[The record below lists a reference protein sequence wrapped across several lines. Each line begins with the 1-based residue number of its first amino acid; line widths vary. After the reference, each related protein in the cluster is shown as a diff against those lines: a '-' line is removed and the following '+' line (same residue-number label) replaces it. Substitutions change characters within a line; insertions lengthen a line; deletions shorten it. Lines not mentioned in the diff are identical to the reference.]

1 MRRGSTPTLIPT
13 GTLTSVGSP
22 WKIFRYVYL
31 AIFFLLSRH
40 GPQYVYDIRH
50 FSSHTCKMTISSY
63 PPSAPSISVSPAYS
77 VSLLFHLQT
86 ISLITPPRLHISIF
100 HSSLRSQPP
109 RRPLSFMITSSLLFL
124 FMTAD
129 NPFLSVSIRLFSSS
143 CSWLYSGN
151 GQSVAKFLLNLYSS
165 SSYDFFRFFFI
176 LSIVC
181 NGISVA
187 LGGKGLWS

>member
-1 MRRGSTPTLIPT
+1 MDFNTYT
-13 GTLTSVGSP
+13 TS
-22 WKIFRYVYL
+22 
-31 AIFFLLSRH
+31 AIFHPTHVKWPSLPIHHLPLASVYHQRTLCHYCSIYKPSRL
-40 GPQYVYDIRH
+40 
-50 FSSHTCKMTISSY
+50 
-63 PPSAPSISVSPAYS
+63 
-77 VSLLFHLQT
+77 SLLHVSTYPL
-86 ISLITPPRLHISIF
+86 F
-100 HSSLRSQPP
+100 HSSFRSQPP
-109 RRPLSFMITSSLLFL
+109 RKPLFFMITSSLLFL

-181 NGISVA
+181 NCISVA
-187 LGGKGLWS
+187 LGGKGLWL